1 MKLRGLVL
9 SLFVAALGI
18 SLLPACNGKRQSEPL
33 NSNALPEVNGHT
45 LPLGPD
51 KAPRITVLEA
61 RAAMEKGDA
70 FFIDTRNA
78 EAYRKEHIR
87 GAINMPYGDAKS
99 PIDQLP
105 KDKLL
110 IAYCD

>member
-9 SLFVAALGI
+9 CLFVAALGI
-18 SLLPACNGKRQSEPL
+18 SLLAACNGKRQTL
-33 NSNALPEVNGHT
+33 NANTLPAVNGRT

-70 FFIDTRNA
+70 FFIDTRGA
-78 EAYRKEHIR
+78 EAYKKEHIR